1 MSQMTEQEKLRLLI
15 SHWIDHNGEHAAE
28 YKDWTERL
36 EKTIPGEAATEIQ
49 EAIKGMDAVNRCLL
63 KALDVL
69 GGPVDHQGG
78 DHGHS
83 HHHH

>member
-1 MSQMTEQEKLRLLI
+1 MGHLTDQEKLRILL

-28 YKDWTERL
+28 YKDWVVRL
-36 EKTIPGEAATEIQ
+36 GATIPAGAVTALQ
-49 EAIKGMDAVNRCLL
+49 VAVKGMDVVNRCLS

-69 GGPVDHQGG
+69 GGPVDHAGG
-78 DHGHS
+78 SHDHS